1 MVDINEIRARNAKL
15 MADMQKRTEEAVSKL
30 EMPAQDENAD
40 SAEEER
46 ARRAAELAAANEQRQ
61 REVLSQMMGEEFA
74 RQTAA
79 MQEMVSQEV
88 QRQAA
93 SAAAQLQQDALSA
106 LFGDDAALFSAALDT
121 LAQTEDGED
130 DEEEEQELPPEALYD
145 YLESKLG
152 EIDALEEPQPKAY
165 NIPALWE
172 RFCIALSGII
182 STVNDHK
189 LDELDVEERVP
200 LFVQQITSLIRNS
213 WGISGR
219 EDLIETLLYLSR
231 AGYRARFAAYA
242 EAASPEE
249 LFGNDTAEEDREG
262 IVRGHA
268 FVQHF
273 KDKYGA
279 DFLLGWDI
287 GRAAM
292 ITRWGYF
299 VGWLTQAE
307 AEQLLSDMGQ
317 VAANG
322 LSGWREFARSYL
334 FGGAFWKEVCAAYDG
349 KSYLDTLTDAVR
361 KLLSDGPEGAWTH
374 TPWAKAA
381 MAVRALL

>member
-200 LFVQQITSLIRNS
+200 LFVQQIMSLIRNS

-249 LFGNDTAEEDREG
+249 LFGNDMAQEDREG

-374 TPWAKAA
+374 TPWAKA
-381 MAVRALL
+381 

>member
-121 LAQTEDGED
+121 LAQTENDE
-130 DEEEEQELPPEALYD
+130 DEEDEEQELSPEELYD
-145 YLESKLG
+145 YLERKLG
-152 EIDALEEPQPKAY
+152 EIEALEEPQPKTY

-231 AGYRARFAAYA
+231 AGYRARFSAYG

-249 LFGNDTAEEDREG
+249 LFGDDTAEEDREG

-273 KDKYGA
+273 KDKFGA

-322 LSGWREFARSYL
+322 LSGWKEFARSYL

-349 KSYLDTLTDAVR
+349 KSYLDTLTDAVQ

-374 TPWAKAA
+374 TPWAKP
-381 MAVRALL
+381 

>member
-15 MADMQKRTEEAVSKL
+15 MADMQKRTEEAVNKL

-93 SAAAQLQQDALSA
+93 SAAAQLQQDTLSA

-121 LAQTEDGED
+121 LAQTENGED

-152 EIDALEEPQPKAY
+152 EIGALEEPQPKAY

-249 LFGNDTAEEDREG
+249 LFGNDMAQEDREG

-374 TPWAKAA
+374 TPWAKA
-381 MAVRALL
+381 

>member
-15 MADMQKRTEEAVSKL
+15 MADMQKRTEEAISKL
-30 EMPAQDENAD
+30 ETPAQDETAD
-40 SAEEER
+40 SAEAKR

-93 SAAAQLQQDALSA
+93 SAAAQLQQDALGA
-106 LFGDDAALFSAALDT
+106 LFGDDAALLSAAMDT

-130 DEEEEQELPPEALYD
+130 AEEEEQELPPEELYD
-145 YLESKLG
+145 YLERKLG
-152 EIDALEEPQPKAY
+152 EIDALEEPQPQAY

-213 WGISGR
+213 WGICGR

-249 LFGNDTAEEDREG
+249 LFGDDTAEEDREG

-273 KDKYGA
+273 KDKFGA

-374 TPWAKAA
+374 TPWAKA
-381 MAVRALL
+381 

>member
-15 MADMQKRTEEAVSKL
+15 MADMQKRTEEAASKL
-30 EMPAQDENAD
+30 EMPAQDEKAD

-249 LFGNDTAEEDREG
+249 LFGNDMAQEDREG

-273 KDKYGA
+273 KDKFGA

-349 KSYLDTLTDAVR
+349 RSYLDTLTDAVR

-374 TPWAKAA
+374 TPWAKA
-381 MAVRALL
+381 

>member
-15 MADMQKRTEEAVSKL
+15 MADMQKRTEEAASKL
-30 EMPAQDENAD
+30 ETPAQDESAD

-249 LFGNDTAEEDREG
+249 LFGNDMAQEDREG

-317 VAANG
+317 VATNG

-361 KLLSDGPEGAWTH
+361 KLLSDDPEGAWTH
-374 TPWAKAA
+374 TPWAKA
-381 MAVRALL
+381 

>member
-231 AGYRARFAAYA
+231 AGYRVRFAAYA

-249 LFGNDTAEEDREG
+249 LFGDDTAEEDREG

-299 VGWLTQAE
+299 AGWLTQAE

-374 TPWAKAA
+374 TPWAKA
-381 MAVRALL
+381 

>member
-15 MADMQKRTEEAVSKL
+15 MADMQKRTEEAISKL
-30 EMPAQDENAD
+30 ETPAQDETAD
-40 SAEEER
+40 SAEAKR

-249 LFGNDTAEEDREG
+249 LFGNDMAQEDREG

-268 FVQHF
+268 FVHHF

-374 TPWAKAA
+374 TPWAK
-381 MAVRALL
+381 V

>member
-152 EIDALEEPQPKAY
+152 EIDALEEPQPRAY

-249 LFGNDTAEEDREG
+249 LFGNDMAQEDREG

-374 TPWAKAA
+374 TPWAKA
-381 MAVRALL
+381 

>member
-15 MADMQKRTEEAVSKL
+15 MADMQKRTEEAISKL
-30 EMPAQDENAD
+30 ETPAQDENAD
-40 SAEEER
+40 GAEEER

-88 QRQAA
+88 QRQTA
-93 SAAAQLQQDALSA
+93 SAAAQLQQDALGA
-106 LFGDDAALFSAALDT
+106 LFGDDAALFSAAMDT
-121 LAQTEDGED
+121 LAQTEDDED
-130 DEEEEQELPPEALYD
+130 AEEEEQELPPEELYD
-145 YLESKLG
+145 YLERKLG
-152 EIDALEEPQPKAY
+152 EIEALEEPQPQAY

-213 WGISGR
+213 WGICGR

-249 LFGNDTAEEDREG
+249 LFGDDTAEEDREG

-273 KDKYGA
+273 KDKFGA

-322 LSGWREFARSYL
+322 LSGWKEFARSYL

-349 KSYLDTLTDAVR
+349 KSYLDTLTDAVQ

-374 TPWAKAA
+374 TPWAKP
-381 MAVRALL
+381 

>member
-15 MADMQKRTEEAVSKL
+15 MADMQKRTEEAASKL
-30 EMPAQDENAD
+30 EMPAQDESAD

-121 LAQTEDGED
+121 LAQTEYDED
-130 DEEEEQELPPEALYD
+130 AEEEELPPEELYD
-145 YLESKLG
+145 YLERKLG

-249 LFGNDTAEEDREG
+249 LFGNDMAQEDREG

-361 KLLSDGPEGAWTH
+361 KLLSDGPEGAWSH
-374 TPWAKAA
+374 TPWAKA
-381 MAVRALL
+381 

>member
-30 EMPAQDENAD
+30 EMPAEDENAD

-93 SAAAQLQQDALSA
+93 SAAAQLQQDALGA

-121 LAQTEDGED
+121 LAQTEDDED
-130 DEEEEQELPPEALYD
+130 AEEEEQELSPEALYG

-152 EIDALEEPQPKAY
+152 EIEALEEPQPKAY

-249 LFGNDTAEEDREG
+249 LFGNDMAEEDREG

-273 KDKYGA
+273 KDKFDA

-322 LSGWREFARSYL
+322 LSGWKEFARSYL

-374 TPWAKAA
+374 TPWAKP
-381 MAVRALL
+381 

>member
-1 MVDINEIRARNAKL
+1 MVDINEIRARTAKM
-15 MADMQKRTEEAVSKL
+15 MADMQKRTEEVVSKL
-30 EMPAQDENAD
+30 ETPTQDENAD
-40 SAEEER
+40 NAEEER

-74 RQTAA
+74 RQSAA
-79 MQEMVSQEV
+79 MQDMVSEEI

-93 SAAAQLQQDALSA
+93 SAASQLQQDALSA
-106 LFGDDAALFSAALDT
+106 LLGDDAALFAAAMDT
-121 LAQTEDGED
+121 LAQTEDDED
-130 DEEEEQELPPEALYD
+130 TEEEELSPEALYD
-145 YLESKLG
+145 YLERKLG

-189 LDELDVEERVP
+189 LDELDVEEHVP

-213 WGISGR
+213 WGICGR

-249 LFGNDTAEEDREG
+249 LFGDDTAADREG

-287 GRAAM
+287 GRAAH
-292 ITRWGYF
+292 
-299 VGWLTQAE
+299 A
-307 AEQLLSDMGQ
+307 
-317 VAANG
+317 
-322 LSGWREFARSYL
+322 
-334 FGGAFWKEVCAAYDG
+334 GAI
-349 KSYLDTLTDAVR
+349 S
-361 KLLSDGPEGAWTH
+361 
-374 TPWAKAA
+374 WAG
-381 MAVRALL
+381 

>member
-1 MVDINEIRARNAKL
+1 MVDINEIRARNARM

-30 EMPAQDENAD
+30 EMPAEDENAD
-40 SAEEER
+40 GAEEER

-61 REVLSQMMGEEFA
+61 REMLSQMMGEEFA

-93 SAAAQLQQDALSA
+93 SAAAQLQQDALGA

-121 LAQTEDGED
+121 LAQTEDDED
-130 DEEEEQELPPEALYD
+130 NEEEKQELPPEALYD
-145 YLESKLG
+145 YLERKLG

-200 LFVQQITSLIRNS
+200 LFVQQITSLIGNS

-249 LFGNDTAEEDREG
+249 LFGDDMAEEDRAG

-299 VGWLTQAE
+299 AGWLTQAE
-307 AEQLLSDMGQ
+307 TEQLLSDMGQ

-349 KSYLDTLTDAVR
+349 KSYLDTLTDAVE

-374 TPWAKAA
+374 TPWAKA
-381 MAVRALL
+381 

>member
-249 LFGNDTAEEDREG
+249 LFGDDTEEEDREG

-273 KDKYGA
+273 KDKFGA

-317 VAANG
+317 IAANG

-349 KSYLDTLTDAVR
+349 KSYLDTLTDAVE

-374 TPWAKAA
+374 TPWAKA
-381 MAVRALL
+381 

>member
-1 MVDINEIRARNAKL
+1 MVDINEIRARNARM

-130 DEEEEQELPPEALYD
+130 AEEEEQELPPEALYD
-145 YLESKLG
+145 YLERKLG
-152 EIDALEEPQPKAY
+152 EIDALKEPQPQAY

-249 LFGNDTAEEDREG
+249 LFGDDTAEEDREG

-334 FGGAFWKEVCAAYDG
+334 FGGAFWKEVCAADDG
-349 KSYLDTLTDAVR
+349 KSYLDTLTDAIR

-374 TPWAKAA
+374 IPWAK
-381 MAVRALL
+381 V

>member
-15 MADMQKRTEEAVSKL
+15 MADMQKRTEEAASKL
-30 EMPAQDENAD
+30 ETPAQDENAD

-249 LFGNDTAEEDREG
+249 LFGNDMAQEDREG

-374 TPWAKAA
+374 TPWAKA
-381 MAVRALL
+381 

>member
-15 MADMQKRTEEAVSKL
+15 MADMQKRTEEAISKL
-30 EMPAQDENAD
+30 ETPAQDETAD
-40 SAEEER
+40 SAEAKR

-93 SAAAQLQQDALSA
+93 SAAAQLQQDALGA
-106 LFGDDAALFSAALDT
+106 LFGDDAALLSAAMDT

-130 DEEEEQELPPEALYD
+130 AEEEEQELPPEELYD
-145 YLESKLG
+145 YLERKLG

-189 LDELDVEERVP
+189 LDELDVEEHVP

-213 WGISGR
+213 WGICGR

-249 LFGNDTAEEDREG
+249 LFGDDTAEEDREG

-273 KDKYGA
+273 KDKLGA

-307 AEQLLSDMGQ
+307 TEQLLSDMGQ

-349 KSYLDTLTDAVR
+349 KSYLDTLTDAAE

-374 TPWAKAA
+374 TPWAK
-381 MAVRALL
+381 V

>member
-30 EMPAQDENAD
+30 ETPAQDENAD

-152 EIDALEEPQPKAY
+152 EIDALEEPQPQAY

-249 LFGNDTAEEDREG
+249 LFGNDMAQEDREG

-273 KDKYGA
+273 KDKFGA

-317 VAANG
+317 IAANG
-322 LSGWREFARSYL
+322 LSGWKEFARSYL

-349 KSYLDTLTDAVR
+349 KSYLDTLTDAVE

-374 TPWAKAA
+374 TPWAKA
-381 MAVRALL
+381 

>member
-1 MVDINEIRARNAKL
+1 MVDINEIRARNARM

-30 EMPAQDENAD
+30 EMPAEDENAD
-40 SAEEER
+40 GAEEER

-93 SAAAQLQQDALSA
+93 SAAAQLQQDALGA

-121 LAQTEDGED
+121 LAQTEDDED
-130 DEEEEQELPPEALYD
+130 AEEEEQELPPEALYD
-145 YLESKLG
+145 YLERKLG
-152 EIDALEEPQPKAY
+152 EIDALKEPQPQAY

-242 EAASPEE
+242 EAASPEQ
-249 LFGNDTAEEDREG
+249 LFGDDTAEEDREG

-299 VGWLTQAE
+299 AGWLTQAE

-349 KSYLDTLTDAVR
+349 KSYLDTLTDAVE

-374 TPWAKAA
+374 TPWAKA
-381 MAVRALL
+381 

>member
-1 MVDINEIRARNAKL
+1 MVDINEIRARNARM

-30 EMPAQDENAD
+30 ETPAQDENAD
-40 SAEEER
+40 GAEEER

-93 SAAAQLQQDALSA
+93 SAAAQLQQDALGA

-121 LAQTEDGED
+121 LAQTEDDED
-130 DEEEEQELPPEALYD
+130 NEEEEQELPPEALYG

-165 NIPALWE
+165 HIPALWE
-172 RFCIALSGII
+172 RYCIALSGII

-249 LFGNDTAEEDREG
+249 LFGDDTAEEDREG

-299 VGWLTQAE
+299 AGWLTQAE

-349 KSYLDTLTDAVR
+349 KSYLDTLTDAVQT
-361 KLLSDGPEGAWTH
+361 LLSDGPEGAWTH
-374 TPWAKAA
+374 TPWAKA
-381 MAVRALL
+381 

>member
-15 MADMQKRTEEAVSKL
+15 MADMQKRTEEAASKL
-30 EMPAQDENAD
+30 ETPAQDENAD

-152 EIDALEEPQPKAY
+152 EIDALEEPQPQAY

-249 LFGNDTAEEDREG
+249 LFGNDMAQEDREG

-299 VGWLTQAE
+299 AGWLTQAE

-374 TPWAKAA
+374 TPWAKA
-381 MAVRALL
+381 

>member
-152 EIDALEEPQPKAY
+152 EIDALEEPQPQAY

-249 LFGNDTAEEDREG
+249 LFGDDMAEEDREG

-273 KDKYGA
+273 KDK
-279 DFLLGWDI
+279 
-287 GRAAM
+287 
-292 ITRWGYF
+292 
-299 VGWLTQAE
+299 
-307 AEQLLSDMGQ
+307 
-317 VAANG
+317 
-322 LSGWREFARSYL
+322 
-334 FGGAFWKEVCAAYDG
+334 
-349 KSYLDTLTDAVR
+349 
-361 KLLSDGPEGAWTH
+361 
-374 TPWAKAA
+374 
-381 MAVRALL
+381 

>member
-30 EMPAQDENAD
+30 ETPAQDENAD

-200 LFVQQITSLIRNS
+200 LFVQQIMSLIRNS

-249 LFGNDTAEEDREG
+249 LFGNDMAQEDREG

-334 FGGAFWKEVCAAYDG
+334 FGGAFWKEVFAAYDG

-374 TPWAKAA
+374 TPWAKA
-381 MAVRALL
+381 

>member
-15 MADMQKRTEEAVSKL
+15 MADMQKRTEEAASKL
-30 EMPAQDENAD
+30 EMPAQDEKAD

-152 EIDALEEPQPKAY
+152 EIDALEEPQPRAY

-249 LFGNDTAEEDREG
+249 LFGNDMAQEDREG
-262 IVRGHA
+262 IVRSHA

-374 TPWAKAA
+374 TPWAKA
-381 MAVRALL
+381 